1 MKLTPPTVFLAA
13 LLVAGAGAAAAA
25 STVIALT
32 PSTMQW
38 TAGTGVNKGTSLTIL
53 TGNPAK
59 AGPSIIRVKMPNGYV
74 NQPHYHAHPEYL
86 TVISGAI
93 LFGTGDTVNKSA
105 AKLYGPGS
113 FIAVPAGV
121 HHWSIVQGETVE
133 QIGGDGPLDNLP
145 IKHASK

>member
-1 MKLTPPTVFLAA
+1 MKVTPAIVFIAA
-13 LLVAGAGAAAAA
+13 ILVAGVSAATAAG
-25 STVIALT
+25 TVVALN
-32 PSTMQW
+32 PSAMHFA
-38 TAGTGVNKGTSLTIL
+38 AGTGSAKGTSAAIL

-59 AGPSIIRVKMPNGYV
+59 AGPSVIRVKMPDGYV
-74 NQPHYHAHPEYL
+74 NKPHYHANPEYI
-86 TVISGAI
+86 TIISGSV

-133 QIGGDGPLDNLP
+133 QIGGNGPLNNLP
-145 IKHASK
+145 IKGGM